1 MDRQLQEAV
10 FNEVINRY
18 GRFILS
24 LVRDKFEGE
33 DVKDVYQDYCVFL
46 YQKIGELY
54 SESANLFNTKAWL
67 RTVTNNFCISEIRK
81 RNGKKKLKFISEEK
95 SEFARMNFTEG
106 EIDYAKLIDENSN
119 EDLGKALN
127 LFLKNLSKRDALILK
142 MKYFYG
148 KPSTYISRKM
158 NESHIDVYIGRLKE
172 RLKKKTG
179 VHNMDVFFEKFK
191 TAV

>member
-67 RTVTNNFCISEIRK
+67 RTVTNN
-81 RNGKKKLKFISEEK
+81 
-95 SEFARMNFTEG
+95 
-106 EIDYAKLIDENSN
+106 
-119 EDLGKALN
+119 
-127 LFLKNLSKRDALILK
+127 
-142 MKYFYG
+142 
-148 KPSTYISRKM
+148 
-158 NESHIDVYIGRLKE
+158 
-172 RLKKKTG
+172 
-179 VHNMDVFFEKFK
+179 
-191 TAV
+191 